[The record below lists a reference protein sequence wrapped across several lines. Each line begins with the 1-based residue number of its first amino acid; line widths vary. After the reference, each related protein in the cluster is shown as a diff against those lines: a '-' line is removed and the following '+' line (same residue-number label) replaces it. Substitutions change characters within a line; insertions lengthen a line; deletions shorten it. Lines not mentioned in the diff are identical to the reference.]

1 MNPLLPPC
9 RPRLSDIRYT
19 AFRSFSRFCDGKDT
33 RGITRIYCLLKLN
46 FSRRANNDCRYAIPH
61 HWLHRKRRTIAGLSI
76 LCMMLWPVAVVF
88 IRSMSLMALIVRR
101 YRLKIDLNLP
111 ALRVVRVLGRIAANC
126 GYPVMQRMDSGLEFI
141 SWRWLNGQRYT

>member
-1 MNPLLPPC
+1 
-9 RPRLSDIRYT
+9 
-19 AFRSFSRFCDGKDT
+19 
-33 RGITRIYCLLKLN
+33 
-46 FSRRANNDCRYAIPH
+46 
-61 HWLHRKRRTIAGLSI
+61 
-76 LCMMLWPVAVVF
+76 MMLWPVAVVF

-141 SWRWLNGQRYT
+141 SWRWLNGQ